1 MIKLHDFDIASST
14 TASVTSKLI
23 SILLVLSATLPTCS
37 PIGSQSY
44 ASCLGAHSSNLL
56 KTSLCVTI
64 VKEHPPLSNLFF
76 SLFRQAFL
84 YLSLLLALFVCES
97 ALSEEVLAATF
108 PKITLVVLEIEKV
121 QNKTLFHH
129 DKNKDLLQI
138 V

>member
-1 MIKLHDFDIASST
+1 MRDYCQRTSSFIQFIFFFISASF
-14 TASVTSKLI
+14 SVSISFFFFICLLI
-23 SILLVLSATLPTCS
+23 L
-37 PIGSQSY
+37 
-44 ASCLGAHSSNLL
+44 
-56 KTSLCVTI
+56 
-64 VKEHPPLSNLFF
+64 F
-76 SLFRQAFL
+76 SLFLHAFL